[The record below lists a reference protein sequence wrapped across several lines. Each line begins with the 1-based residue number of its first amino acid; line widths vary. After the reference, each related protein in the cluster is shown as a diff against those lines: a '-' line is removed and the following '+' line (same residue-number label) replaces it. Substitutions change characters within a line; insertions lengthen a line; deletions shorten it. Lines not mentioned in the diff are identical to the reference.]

1 MDNDIQY
8 EKKIEL
14 CEKLGALQFQK
25 IVFGLEKIKFKVI
38 KKLFPNYINMLDKMY
53 DKKRDKK
60 LEKLNG
66 EENRLKVIN
75 YYRTQ
80 KFLARKEF
88 YEEKNRNYHIDK
100 INPVEFINYLN
111 WNKSVHVN
119 GMKKN
124 IIIILIS
131 SVLISLFPMI
141 SIVSICE
148 LISLFINFEC
158 VNLQNYNINRFYQKE
173 EKLKKIHEYQ
183 NSKIIKK
190 YDQCIEI
197 ISDELGKTQEIPT
210 VENITSRIT
219 TREQLEQMKELINS
233 QLQQR
238 VYQEENTRKR

>member
-1 MDNDIQY
+1 MNNDIQY

-38 KKLFPNYINMLDKMY
+38 KKLFPNYIEMLDKIY
-53 DKKRDKK
+53 DKKRDKQ
-60 LEKLNG
+60 LEKLNP
-66 EENRLKVIN
+66 EDNRLGVIN

-88 YEEKNRNYHIDK
+88 YEEKNRNYHMDK

-111 WNKSVHVN
+111 WNKKVHVN
-119 GMKKN
+119 GIKKN
-124 IIIILIS
+124 VIIILIS
-131 SVLISLFPMI
+131 SVLIPLFPMI
-141 SIVSICE
+141 SIVTICE
-148 LISLFINFEC
+148 LISLVINFEC

-197 ISDELGKTQEIPT
+197 ISDELTKTQEIPT

-219 TREQLEQMKELINS
+219 TREQLEQMKALINS

-238 VYQEENTRKR
+238 VYQEENTKKR

>member
-1 MDNDIQY
+1 MNNDIQY

-38 KKLFPNYINMLDKMY
+38 KKLFPNYIEMLDKIY

-60 LEKLNG
+60 LEKLNP
-66 EENRLKVIN
+66 EDNRLGIIN

-88 YEEKNRNYHIDK
+88 YEEKNRNYHMDK

-111 WNKSVHVN
+111 WNKKVHVN
-119 GMKKN
+119 GIKKN
-124 IIIILIS
+124 AIIILIS
-131 SVLISLFPMI
+131 SVLIPLFPMI
-141 SIVSICE
+141 SIVTICE
-148 LISLFINFEC
+148 LISLVINFEC

-197 ISDELGKTQEIPT
+197 ISDELTKTQEIPT

-219 TREQLEQMKELINS
+219 TREQLEQMKALINS

-238 VYQEENTRKR
+238 VYQEENTKKR